1 MKNYVITGAT
11 GNIGKIVVKQLLEA
25 KNNVKA
31 IARNEEKLNELAALG
46 ATALPG
52 SITDLDFLTK
62 AFSGADAVFC
72 LLMPDMFA
80 KDVRQEQHSIA
91 ENFFNAVKAN
101 NVKNV
106 VLLSS
111 IGAHMRNGAGIVDG
125 LGYMEEL
132 FLQLHD
138 VNVLNLR
145 PTYFMENTFGL
156 IGTIKQMGIAG
167 TPIQSDLKFPIVA
180 TRDIGAVA
188 AKRLL
193 DLNFKGN
200 TIEYVLG
207 SKDYSYS
214 EITGIAGAA
223 IGKPDLQYVQ
233 FSYEDAA
240 KGMVAAGF
248 CGEDAARLMTELAKG
263 MNVQQML
270 DAHKRTPE
278 NTTPTTYEEF
288 VHTWAWVYNNMK

>member
-1 MKNYVITGAT
+1 MP
-11 GNIGKIVVKQLLEA
+11 GNI
-25 KNNVKA
+25 
-31 IARNEEKLNELAALG
+31 
-46 ATALPG
+46 
-52 SITDLDFLTK
+52 TDREFLTK
-62 AFSGADAVFC
+62 AFAGADAVFC

-80 KDVRQEQHSIA
+80 KNVRKEQDSIA
-91 ENFFNAVKAN
+91 ENYFEAIKAN
-101 NVKNV
+101 KVKNV

-132 FLQLHD
+132 LLQLHD
-138 VNVLNLR
+138 TNVLNLR

-167 TPIQSDLKFPIVA
+167 TPIEGDLKFPIVA

-207 SKDYSYS
+207 AKDYSYR
-214 EITGIAGAA
+214 EISGIVGAA

-263 MNVQQML
+263 MNEKRLL
-270 DAHKRTPE
+270 DAHTRTPD

-288 VHTWAWVYNNMK
+288 AQTWAWVYSNM